1 MDHRSFGYARVSSV
15 DQNLDRQLDAFAE
28 LGLDAVYEDKA
39 SGKDF
44 DRPGWRRLKRRLR
57 AGDVLYVLS
66 IDRIGRNYD
75 EIIAEWRELTRDRG
89 VDIVVLD
96 MPLLDTRSDA
106 EGVTG
111 AFISDIVLQLLAYVA
126 HLEREKI
133 RERQAQGI
141 AAARARGKHLGRP
154 RIARPDCY
162 EAVREEFLRGDL
174 TRRQAARRLQVSVST
189 FDRWRAEDGA
199 CAQTAG

>member
-1 MDHRSFGYARVSSV
+1 MDHRSFGYARVSSA

-44 DRPGWRRLKRRLR
+44 ERPGWRRLKRRLR
-57 AGDVLYVLS
+57 PGDVLYVLS

-75 EIIAEWRELTRDRG
+75 EIIAEWRELTRDKG

-96 MPLLDTRSDA
+96 MPLLDTRKSVD
-106 EGVTG
+106 GVTG
-111 AFISDIVLQLLAYVA
+111 SFISDIVLQLLAYVA

-133 RERQAQGI
+133 HERQAQGI
-141 AAARARGKHLGRP
+141 AAAKARGKHLGRP
-154 RIARPDCY
+154 RIEQPSTFNEIKRDF
-162 EAVREEFLRGDL
+162 EDGRI
-174 TRRQAARRLQVSVST
+174 TRREAAERLGVSPST
-189 FDRWRAEDGA
+189 FDAWRHRDV
-199 CAQTAG
+199 

>member
-1 MDHRSFGYARVSSV
+1 MDHRSFGYARVSSA

-111 AFISDIVLQLLAYVA
+111 AFTSAAPTTAGPSTPSSRTSSSSSSPTWPIS
-126 HLEREKI
+126 
-133 RERQAQGI
+133 
-141 AAARARGKHLGRP
+141 RGRRSASGRP
-154 RIARPDCY
+154 RASPPHGPAASTSGAPGSRAPTATRP
-162 EAVREEFLRGDL
+162 
-174 TRRQAARRLQVSVST
+174 
-189 FDRWRAEDGA
+189 
-199 CAQTAG
+199 

>member
-1 MDHRSFGYARVSSV
+1 MDHRSFGYARVSSA

-96 MPLLDTRSDA
+96 MPLLDTRKSVD
-106 EGVTG
+106 GVTG
-111 AFISDIVLQLLAYVA
+111 SFIADIVLQLLAYVA
-126 HLEREKI
+126 QVEREKI
-133 RERQAQGI
+133 HERQAQGI
-141 AAARARGKHLGRP
+141 AAAKARGKHLGRP
-154 RIARPDCY
+154 RIERPPTFH
-162 EAVREEFLRGDL
+162 EIKGDFDDGRI
-174 TRRQAARRLQVSVST
+174 TRREAAERLGVSPST
-189 FDRWRAEDGA
+189 FDAWRHRDV
-199 CAQTAG
+199 

>member
-1 MDHRSFGYARVSSV
+1 MDHRSFGYARVSSA

-57 AGDVLYVLS
+57 PGDVLYVLS

-75 EIIAEWRELTRDRG
+75 EIIAEWRELTRDKG

-96 MPLLDTRSDA
+96 MPLLDTRKSVD
-106 EGVTG
+106 GVTG
-111 AFISDIVLQLLAYVA
+111 SFISDIVLQLLAYVA
-126 HLEREKI
+126 QLEREKI
-133 RERQAQGI
+133 HERQAQGI
-141 AAARARGKHLGRP
+141 AAAKARGKHLGRP
-154 RIARPDCY
+154 RIEQPSTFNEIKRDF
-162 EAVREEFLRGDL
+162 EDGRI
-174 TRRQAARRLQVSVST
+174 TRREAAHRLGVSPST
-189 FDRWRAEDGA
+189 FDTWRHRDD
-199 CAQTAG
+199 

>member
-199 CAQTAG
+199 CAQTTG

>member
-1 MDHRSFGYARVSSV
+1 MDHRSFGYALVSSA

-199 CAQTAG
+199 CAQTTG